1 MQRSVKGYE
10 KNYIISQDI
19 VDKVVEDKLIL
30 KVSKGKEIK
39 VPDLKKMSNI
49 EITEWALKNNIK
61 IEYKEVYNKE
71 TNAGTILEVSA
82 SKDDIID
89 EDSKLIITISKGSL
103 VMPKINDLTEFK
115 LWANNNNINYEEVY
129 EFNDTIKEGE
139 LIKTNIQ
146 EGEKIIE
153 TDTIILTISKGKSV
167 SVPNFVGQSKTSI
180 QATCQKANLTCT
192 FTYGGLTEA
201 TKKDIS
207 IKQSKPAGTVVS
219 SKTNILITLSSGIY
233 EKVNVPSFINKTK
246 TEIQNSC
253 NSLGIK
259 CNFTYHN
266 TYSSVAKDTCLSQDK
281 TGVMIKGSTVN
292 ITLSIGPAKTYTFVI
307 DGSLLTLG
315 NPEQTKKTL
324 QTKLQ
329 NNYPGVN
336 FNFSFKAVNSG
347 IGLLHPD
354 SQIKVGQNTVVQGKT
369 YNVIIQSSN

>member
-1 MQRSVKGYE
+1 M
-10 KNYIISQDI
+10 
-19 VDKVVEDKLIL
+19 
-30 KVSKGKEIK
+30 
-39 VPDLKKMSNI
+39 
-49 EITEWALKNNIK
+49 
-61 IEYKEVYNKE
+61 
-71 TNAGTILEVSA
+71 
-82 SKDDIID
+82 
-89 EDSKLIITISKGSL
+89 
-103 VMPKINDLTEFK
+103 
-115 LWANNNNINYEEVY
+115 
-129 EFNDTIKEGE
+129 
-139 LIKTNIQ
+139 
-146 EGEKIIE
+146 
-153 TDTIILTISKGKSV
+153 
-167 SVPNFVGQSKTSI
+167 
-180 QATCQKANLTCT
+180 
-192 FTYGGLTEA
+192 
-201 TKKDIS
+201 
-207 IKQSKPAGTVVS
+207 VS
-219 SKTNILITLSSGIY
+219 SKTNVLITLSSGIY

-259 CNFTYHN
+259 CNFTYNN

-354 SQIKVGQNTVVQGKT
+354 SQIKVGQNTVIQGKT